1 MAASSSPE
9 ATRPYRVL
17 VVTTEAATGRPL
29 VDEIAR
35 HTRGRQTEL
44 RLVTPATPSS
54 PLKLAAGEVDPAI
67 EEARGRLEESVR
79 ALRQTGAE
87 VTGHVGDA
95 DPVLAL
101 EDELAMFPADEV
113 MVVTHPDDSASW
125 LEKDA
130 VERARQEVD
139 RPITHVVVEPDHGS
153 GAKLEKVERVEP
165 DLAAQAAAGSDAD
178 RPDYLPPM
186 VARDKLALLVG
197 LLGTIALGGL
207 ALACG
212 IDQNWQSLS
221 GGCAARVLI
230 AIAAFMVTVW
240 HGVALLLMGA
250 VRYRGF
256 WTAATA
262 YSLIGGI
269 PVALLVSLIVG

>member
-9 ATRPYRVL
+9 ATRPHRVL

-29 VDEIAR
+29 VDEIMR
-35 HTRGRQTEL
+35 RTRGRQAEL

-67 EEARGRLEESVR
+67 EQARGRLEQSVR
-79 ALRQTGAE
+79 ALRETGAE
-87 VTGHVGDA
+87 VTGNVGDA
-95 DPVLAL
+95 DPLLAL
-101 EDELAMFPADEV
+101 EDSLAMFPADEV
-113 MVVTHPDDSASW
+113 IVVTHPDDSASW

-130 VERARQEVD
+130 VERARNELD
-139 RPITHVVVEPDHGS
+139 RPITHVVVEPDHGG
-153 GAKLEKVERVEP
+153 GATLEKVERVEP
-165 DLAAQAAAGSDAD
+165 DLAAQAAARSDAD

-186 VARDKLALLVG
+186 TNRDKLALLIGV
-197 LLGTIALGGL
+197 LGTILLGGL

-212 IDQNWQSLS
+212 IDQQWQSLS

-250 VRYRGF
+250 VRYQGF
-256 WTAATA
+256 WAAATA
-262 YSLIGGI
+262 YSLIAGI